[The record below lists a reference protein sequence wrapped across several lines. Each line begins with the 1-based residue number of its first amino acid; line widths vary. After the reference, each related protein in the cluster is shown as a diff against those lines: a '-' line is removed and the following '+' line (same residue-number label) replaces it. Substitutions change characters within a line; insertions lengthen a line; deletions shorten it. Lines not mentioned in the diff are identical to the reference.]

1 MESGRVKGQRRLSV
15 GVPGFDALLG
25 GGIPDGDSVL
35 VAGPSGAGKS
45 TVASHFISEGL
56 RQGEPGVITIFEE
69 LPSDYARRAAA
80 IGLDFDSPRK
90 DGTLEII
97 YIRPLDLSV
106 DETVHEIISAVKR
119 LDAKRVVLDSL
130 IGFEMALAPG
140 FRHEFRESLYRM
152 IVALM
157 RLGVTVVSTV
167 EIEDT
172 FEALNLSNFAISF
185 LADDIIRL
193 RYVSINGQLRKMM
206 LVVKMRRSEHS
217 IDMCEYQINDQGL
230 AMGKPLRGYRALTS
244 GIPEPWSEDSGK
256 NEPQPRSDGQPAAR
270 KSRPRK
276 NKKRGKRSK

>member
-1 MESGRVKGQRRLSV
+1 
-15 GVPGFDALLG
+15 
-25 GGIPDGDSVL
+25 
-35 VAGPSGAGKS
+35 
-45 TVASHFISEGL
+45 
-56 RQGEPGVITIFEE
+56 
-69 LPSDYARRAAA
+69 
-80 IGLDFDSPRK
+80 
-90 DGTLEII
+90 
-97 YIRPLDLSV
+97 
-106 DETVHEIISAVKR
+106 VHEIISAVKR